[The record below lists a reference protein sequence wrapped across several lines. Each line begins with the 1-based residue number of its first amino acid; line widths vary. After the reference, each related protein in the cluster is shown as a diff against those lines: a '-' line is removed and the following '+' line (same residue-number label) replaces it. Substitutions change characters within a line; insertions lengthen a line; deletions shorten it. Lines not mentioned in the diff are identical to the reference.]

1 MTASAARPTIAIT
14 SVGVPEELSGVPLG
28 LEIVSPAGAVRR
40 LLLAPEENRRTAEPV
55 DEPGYYLVR
64 VTLPS
69 GESLAETATV
79 PESSAVTLDFG
90 ATARPK
96 PAAVP
101 ELRERG
107 AVLRGLDFGFSLES
121 AAVGEDIASE
131 TGISYGLFQRWTG
144 NPPAA
149 NTLEIEGRT
158 ETSISFPGDLAVA
171 RHPGWD
177 ASPTEWR
184 PLLVC
189 VKLPDADALVVWPPS
204 SGNQPLHL
212 EDDPNPG
219 ANPAVAPLVASVQTA
234 DKAVAALYAYAR
246 GGRLD
251 TVRQQAESLLGAK
264 LDNPVNAALAA
275 YTLKKIGAERP
286 DWLANLANAFPHLP
300 DGALLYGWHL
310 IRDGQAQQAR
320 GFFLTAL
327 ARGIPM
333 YGEGVRLLRDGLSF
347 LNGLG
352 SGDAELQAA
361 VARAYR
367 LADAVNPRSVLT
379 CLRLGAGLSVEWA

>member
-1 MTASAARPTIAIT
+1 VTASAARSTIAIT

-40 LLLAPEENRRTAEPV
+40 LLLAPAENRRTAEPV
-55 DEPGYYLVR
+55 DEPGRYLVR

-90 ATARPK
+90 AAARPK
-96 PAAVP
+96 LAAVP

-107 AVLRGLDFGFSLES
+107 VALRGLDFGFSLES
-121 AAVGEDIASE
+121 AVGEDIAPE

-149 NTLEIEGRT
+149 DTLVIAGRT

-177 ASPTEWR
+177 ARSSEWR

-212 EDDPNPG
+212 EDDPSPG
-219 ANPAVAPLVASVQTA
+219 ANPAAAPLLASIQTA

-264 LDNPVNAALAA
+264 LDNPVNATLAA

-310 IRDGQAQQAR
+310 IRDDQARQAR

-333 YGEGVRLLRDGLSF
+333 YSEGIRLLRDGLSF
-347 LNGLG
+347 LNGLEG
-352 SGDAELQAA
+352 GDAELQAA
-361 VARAYR
+361 VARAYG

-379 CLRLGAGLSVEWA
+379 CLRLGAGLSVEWAG